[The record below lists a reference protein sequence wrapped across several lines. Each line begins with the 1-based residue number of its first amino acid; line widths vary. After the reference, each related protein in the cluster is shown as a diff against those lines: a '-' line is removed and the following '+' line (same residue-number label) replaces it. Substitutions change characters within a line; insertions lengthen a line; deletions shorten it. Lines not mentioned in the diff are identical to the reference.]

1 MIYTY
6 YFTNKFLED
15 MRNNINSEQILD
27 IIDFIK
33 INFQS
38 KENLHYC
45 GSENIFDKNF
55 GINGNNSDTLNHF
68 ISKFHQQSA
77 ISSFTNKENNAD
89 IVFCGI
95 DENIKK
101 NILKYDCHTIL
112 KKNVE
117 LVKEIEN
124 KTHDGWINDDGKEDL
139 NYKLTQLLK
148 FSKSIIFIDRH
159 VPKCTADNDPIQMKQ
174 WRLSLEYFN
183 SLISNNKRIKTFF
196 INGVNNYIFGKY
208 SKKIEN
214 LNSEDIVELNQK
226 FKNLKQIKSEATK
239 TGKPFNQFLELLEC
253 EKKIEFKGREML
265 KKDLKKFFSPLN
277 DIKTNIMVKDK
288 QSWRELHDRYI
299 FFFFEEFDI
308 DNDRFEEFVADKNL
322 VIFEVSE
329 GLNILD
335 VKKKTTS
342 NRKIIRQKN
351 KDSAKISQK
360 WDKNVSKLPYFYK
373 FVAAQ
378 QKKAS

>member
-1 MIYTY
+1 
-6 YFTNKFLED
+6 
-15 MRNNINSEQILD
+15 
-27 IIDFIK
+27 
-33 INFQS
+33 
-38 KENLHYC
+38 
-45 GSENIFDKNF
+45 
-55 GINGNNSDTLNHF
+55 
-68 ISKFHQQSA
+68 
-77 ISSFTNKENNAD
+77 
-89 IVFCGI
+89 
-95 DENIKK
+95 
-101 NILKYDCHTIL
+101 
-112 KKNVE
+112 
-117 LVKEIEN
+117 
-124 KTHDGWINDDGKEDL
+124 
-139 NYKLTQLLK
+139 
-148 FSKSIIFIDRH
+148 
-159 VPKCTADNDPIQMKQ
+159 
-174 WRLSLEYFN
+174 
-183 SLISNNKRIKTFF
+183 
-196 INGVNNYIFGKY
+196 
-208 SKKIEN
+208 
-214 LNSEDIVELNQK
+214 
-226 FKNLKQIKSEATK
+226 
-239 TGKPFNQFLELLEC
+239 
-253 EKKIEFKGREML
+253 ML

-308 DNDRFEEFVADKNL
+308 DNDRLEGFVADKNL